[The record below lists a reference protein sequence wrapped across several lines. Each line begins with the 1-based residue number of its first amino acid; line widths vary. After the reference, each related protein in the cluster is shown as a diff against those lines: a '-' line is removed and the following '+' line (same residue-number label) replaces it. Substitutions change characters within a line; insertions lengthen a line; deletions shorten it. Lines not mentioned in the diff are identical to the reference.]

1 MKHIINRLLSIALLF
16 VLSFSTVSSLSAT
29 GLNSYAYQSENSDLL
44 NKLLSLNGVSDVKSL
59 ESKAFKEKFVLN
71 IEQPINHKNPS
82 QGTFKQRVFVMLT
95 DVNKPTV
102 LVTEGYGGAY
112 AERPNYREELSRIFD
127 ANIVFVEHRYFL
139 NSTPQPLDWTYLT
152 AENAAN
158 DLHRINVEM
167 RKIFKGK
174 WIATGISK
182 GGQNAMLYT
191 MFFPGDMDV
200 TVPYVAP
207 LCKGVEDGRHEPFL
221 NDFAGTQVERQKIK
235 DFQTELLKRRS
246 TLQPMFNKLCADKG
260 YEFNLP
266 IEEIYDYTVL
276 EFSFSL
282 WQWGAPVSDI
292 PALNADDQT
301 LFAYWIKMCSPDYF
315 VKESNTSSFFVQA
328 AKELGYYGYDIK
340 PFKQYLKIKSA
351 KGYLN
356 KIFLPQGLNV
366 KFDRSLYKNMKMFL
380 DKTNNKMMFIYGE
393 FDPWSAV
400 MVDEPKGKNI
410 VVFVEPKGSHRT
422 RIGSLKEDDRNKA
435 VEILTNWL
443 K

>member
-1 MKHIINRLLSIALLF
+1 MKHIINKLLSIALLF

-167 RKIFKGK
+167 R
-174 WIATGISK
+174 
-182 GGQNAMLYT
+182 
-191 MFFPGDMDV
+191 
-200 TVPYVAP
+200 
-207 LCKGVEDGRHEPFL
+207 
-221 NDFAGTQVERQKIK
+221 
-235 DFQTELLKRRS
+235 
-246 TLQPMFNKLCADKG
+246 
-260 YEFNLP
+260 
-266 IEEIYDYTVL
+266 
-276 EFSFSL
+276 
-282 WQWGAPVSDI
+282 
-292 PALNADDQT
+292 
-301 LFAYWIKMCSPDYF
+301 
-315 VKESNTSSFFVQA
+315 
-328 AKELGYYGYDIK
+328 
-340 PFKQYLKIKSA
+340 
-351 KGYLN
+351 
-356 KIFLPQGLNV
+356 
-366 KFDRSLYKNMKMFL
+366 
-380 DKTNNKMMFIYGE
+380 
-393 FDPWSAV
+393 
-400 MVDEPKGKNI
+400 
-410 VVFVEPKGSHRT
+410 
-422 RIGSLKEDDRNKA
+422 
-435 VEILTNWL
+435 
-443 K
+443 